1 MFDFIFM
8 VLASDVRYD
17 IFIEYPFKSGKD
29 KNECSPD
36 AWNYAHPSKRIP
48 NCRDVGGN
56 ALVKLAP
63 WFTNFT
69 VTTTASRYIITIG
82 GVSFSTITPPENMIL
97 VINFPKRALTLS
109 LV

>member
-1 MFDFIFM
+1 M
-8 VLASDVRYD
+8 VAPDVRYD

-48 NCRDVGGN
+48 NCRAGGGN
-56 ALVKLAP
+56 AIVKLAP
-63 WFTNFT
+63 WFTNIT
-69 VTTTASRYIITIG
+69 VTTTAGRYIITIG